1 MILEKGMGGISAT
14 DPVKTSVKYVAQA
27 AVLGGVPA
35 AENKFCKTIFS
46 DYLKVPNVRLF

>member
-1 MILEKGMGGISAT
+1 MILEKVMGGISAT

-35 AENKFCKTIFS
+35 AESKFLQNYFS
-46 DYLKVPNVRLF
+46 PIT